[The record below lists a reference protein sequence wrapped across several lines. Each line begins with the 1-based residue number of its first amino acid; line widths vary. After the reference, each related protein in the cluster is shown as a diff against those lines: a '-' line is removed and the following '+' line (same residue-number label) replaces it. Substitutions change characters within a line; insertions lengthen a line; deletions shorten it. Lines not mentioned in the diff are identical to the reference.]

1 MAFTVRLKLL
11 GDMKRKRSK
20 EVVSSHEAKQAR
32 GNRES
37 SVSKVVG
44 YTKDDRRIGVR
55 FQTVTRD
62 LLLSTRL
69 IFKRN
74 RPSFSR
80 DKTAGEYNYL
90 LSYSIK

>member
-1 MAFTVRLKLL
+1 MKL
-11 GDMKRKRSK
+11 SK
-20 EVVSSHEAKQAR
+20 LEATGRVQTAKL
-32 GNRES
+32 
-37 SVSKVVG
+37 VG
-44 YTKDDRRIGVR
+44 YAKDDWRIGVR